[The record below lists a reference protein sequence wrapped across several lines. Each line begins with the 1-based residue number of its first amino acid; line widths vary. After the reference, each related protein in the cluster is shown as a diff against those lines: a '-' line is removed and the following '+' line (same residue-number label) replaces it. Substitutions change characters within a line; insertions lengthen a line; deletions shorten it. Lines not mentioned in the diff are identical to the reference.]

1 MHYKKYKKEILE
13 KLFILIIFLF
23 FLHSKNAVFTHWSN
37 ILDQDITIIYNSLL
51 LSSRIDQ
58 QYYDHP
64 AYSTMFVLNIIY
76 QICFFLNL
84 TNISNITD
92 LLNNSNKNDALQN
105 LYNISLTVHLIYGFI
120 FLLLLNKILKRFIDG
135 NTIPFLL
142 TIIILFSPA
151 FIGTFDLIRSEI
163 LSIIFCFLYYIF
175 LEKSLKNKINLIIS
189 GSCLS
194 LAMLAKVQVI
204 FSIFGFLLIFFFNN
218 FNKGNTINYISI
230 NFI

>member
-1 MHYKKYKKEILE
+1 MKLQIVLLALTATMLFSCNQGSKKETNQSETSVPKEEAKQKVSEVMTAERQAIL
-13 KLFILIIFLF
+13 LP
-23 FLHSKNAVFTHWSN
+23 
-37 ILDQDITIIYNSLL
+37 DQ
-51 LSSRIDQ
+51 
-58 QYYDHP
+58 
-64 AYSTMFVLNIIY
+64 VL
-76 QICFFLNL
+76 Q
-84 TNISNITD
+84 
-92 LLNNSNKNDALQN
+92 
-105 LYNISLTVHLIYGFI
+105 
-120 FLLLLNKILKRFIDG
+120 RFIDG

-204 FSIFGFLLIFFFNN
+204 FSIFGFLLIFFLIILT
-218 FNKGNTINYISI
+218 KEIQ
-230 NFI
+230 